1 MYFLIA
7 VFSWLSAK
15 VIILENVLGFQ
26 PILKKILALIKANI
40 PGQFGCAL
48 GLFVALICSLP
59 GAIGSGV
66 S

>member
-15 VIILENVLGFQ
+15 VIILNVLGFQ